1 MKYFNLY
8 LEQAQS
14 LEGEDRKDYA
24 EKVAFAFM
32 EALGIQ
38 DGDDNDDD
46 NEDRWKMNE
55 YHYYYWHNFSWR
67 WSCVKEC

>member
-1 MKYFNLY
+1 MKYFNLN

-14 LEGEDRKDYA
+14 VEGEDRKDYA

-38 DGDDNDDD
+38 DDDD
-46 NEDRWKMNE
+46 DDDDDEDEKR
-55 YHYYYWHNFSWR
+55 
-67 WSCVKEC
+67 

>member
-1 MKYFNLY
+1 MKSHFIFLFKNFSTEIFSVIEQYLFCN

-32 EALGIQ
+32 EALGIK
-38 DGDDNDDD
+38 DEDEDDA
-46 NEDRWKMNE
+46 R
-55 YHYYYWHNFSWR
+55 
-67 WSCVKEC
+67 